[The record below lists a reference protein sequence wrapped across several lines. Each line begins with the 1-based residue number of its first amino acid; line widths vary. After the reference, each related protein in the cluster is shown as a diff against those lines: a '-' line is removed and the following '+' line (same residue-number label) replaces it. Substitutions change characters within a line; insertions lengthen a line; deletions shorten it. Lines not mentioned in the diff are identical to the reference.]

1 MSTYI
6 DNYNKWLASGSLS
19 KEEIA
24 ELEALKDNDK
34 EIRER
39 FAIGLAFGTAGL
51 RGTMK
56 VGMNAMNV
64 HTVALAT
71 QGLAN
76 YIIKVGRQNDS
87 VVVGYDCRNNSKLF
101 AETTAR
107 VFAANGIHTYLFDD
121 IRPTPELSFALRE
134 LKCVSGVNITASHNP
149 KEYNGYK
156 AYWDDGAQLSLESAD
171 AVAAEIAKTDIFADI
186 KLVELDEAKKSGLV
200 TMIGAEIDEKYLAAV
215 IAEAVNTDVIRKVA
229 DDLKVVYS
237 PLHGC
242 GYKLVP
248 EVLRRVGIKNL
259 YIVPEQALPDGNFPT
274 VIKPN
279 PEYIDTL
286 ELGIKLANE
295 VGSDLIFATDP
306 DSDRIGTVARS
317 SDGSFVA
324 ITGNQLGALLL
335 DYVLNAYEKSGK
347 MPPEPYAIKTIV
359 STQLF
364 TKICAAHNVK
374 MYDVLTGFK
383 FIAEVIKNHEK
394 AGHGSFILG
403 FEESYGYMK
412 GTYCR
417 DKDAVVASM
426 MVCEMA
432 AYYKDNGMTLIDALE
447 NLWERMG
454 YSYEN
459 TDELYIR
466 GLDGAAKIVSIMEK
480 LRTETPKEFGGV
492 KVVSFGDYLKGVFTD
507 IATGNQTPTGL
518 PSSNVM
524 YFSLE
529 NGDTVVVRP
538 SGTEPKIKFYY
549 LITSAPKEKVD
560 TLLAAYKNSVKE
572 FTE

>member
-6 DNYNKWLASGSLS
+6 DNYNSWLTSGCLS
-19 KEEIA
+19 QEEIA
-24 ELEALKDNDK
+24 ELESLKDNDK

-76 YIIKVGRQNDS
+76 YIIKVGRQKDS

-134 LKCVSGVNITASHNP
+134 FGCTAGVNITASHNP

-156 AYWDDGAQLSLESAD
+156 AYWDDGAQLSLEAAD
-171 AVAAEIAKTDIFADI
+171 AVAAEIDKTDIFGDI
-186 KLVELDEAKKSGLV
+186 KLIALDDAKESGLI

-215 IAEAVNTDVIRKVA
+215 TAEAVNTDIVRKVA
-229 DDLKVVYS
+229 DDLKIVYS

-248 EVLRRVGIKNL
+248 EVLQRVGVKNL
-259 YIVPEQALPDGNFPT
+259 YIVPEQAQPDGNFPT
-274 VIKPN
+274 VVKPN
-279 PEYIDTL
+279 PEYFNTF

-306 DSDRIGTVARS
+306 DADRIGAVARS
-317 SDGSFVA
+317 SDGTFVA
-324 ITGNQLGALLL
+324 ITGNQMGALLL
-335 DYVLNAYEKSGK
+335 DYVLTAYEKKGT
-347 MPPEPYAIKTIV
+347 MPSEPYAIKTIV

-364 TKICAAHNVK
+364 AKICAAHNVK

-394 AGHGSFILG
+394 SGHGNFILG

-447 NLWERMG
+447 NLWKRMG

-459 TDELYIR
+459 TDELYIK
-466 GLDGAAKIVSIMEK
+466 GLDGAAKIASIMEK
-480 LRTETPKEFGGV
+480 LRNETPKEFGGV
-492 KVVSFGDYLKGVFTD
+492 AVTSVGDYLKGVFTET
-507 IATGNQTPTGL
+507 ATGNQTPTGL

-529 NGDTVVVRP
+529 NGDTVIARP

-549 LITSAPKEKVD
+549 LITSADKKTVNAQLE
-560 TLLAAYKNSVKE
+560 TYKNAIKE
-572 FTE
+572 FTK